1 MKCSHTQHKNPKN
14 SFLGAKILKKQFKP
28 LKKIKNLK
36 CRVKT
41 GLLCT
46 QHWMWLFVLAR
57 EALMEVSTTSN
68 ASLSPSGCAFTV
80 QHTSWI
86 HFLHLHTRSLF
97 WGSGLSDHQSSKH
110 KSAQELRPASLASI
124 KKKINGDDKVSY
136 LALSFCCAIHLS
148 ALCLWGSMSHRIQL
162 SFFFSTGAWRGDKA
176 QCLFEDK

>member
-1 MKCSHTQHKNPKN
+1 
-14 SFLGAKILKKQFKP
+14 
-28 LKKIKNLK
+28 
-36 CRVKT
+36 
-41 GLLCT
+41 
-46 QHWMWLFVLAR
+46 MWLFVLAR

-124 KKKINGDDKVSY
+124 KKKNKRGWQSE
-136 LALSFCCAIHLS
+136 LLGPFLLLCHPPLRTLSLRFNVT
-148 ALCLWGSMSHRIQL
+148 QNPT
-162 SFFFSTGAWRGDKA
+162 FFFFLNWSLEGRQGAVFVWGQISK
-176 QCLFEDK
+176 QSGIKVL